1 MENNFGKNLRILRK
15 KRKETLESLAETLKI
30 SKSAISDYETGKT
43 FPSLLISESLANFFG
58 VNTGLLQNSNI
69 AEYSD
74 EQIEELIISK
84 KLKTGNI
91 QATSETQT
99 AIKQLEF
106 QNRLLGQQVDG
117 LNIQLQLTKQIVESK
132 EAEIRSLLIQVKLL
146 DEKFRRE

>member
-15 KRKETLESLAETLKI
+15 KRKETLESLAEILKI

-58 VNTGLLQNSNI
+58 VNTDLLQNSNI

-84 KLKTGNI
+84 KSKTGNI